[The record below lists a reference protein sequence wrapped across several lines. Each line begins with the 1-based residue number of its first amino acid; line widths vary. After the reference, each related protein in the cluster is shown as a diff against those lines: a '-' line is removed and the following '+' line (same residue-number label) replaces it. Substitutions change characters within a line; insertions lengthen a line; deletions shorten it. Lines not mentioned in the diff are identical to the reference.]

1 MHLKNLTVLGFKSF
15 ADKTSLAFQPGI
27 TAVVGPNGCGKSNV
41 ADSLRW
47 VLGEQSAKALRGGE
61 MADVIFNGTDNRK
74 PLGMA
79 EVSLTISDIDQDHLR
94 AAGINLDYNEVTI
107 TRRVFR
113 DGGSEYFI
121 NKTACRLKDI
131 QQLFM
136 GTGMGRTSYSIMAQ
150 GHITQLLSSR
160 PDDRRIVFEEAAGIT
175 RFKSQKKEALRKLEN
190 TEQNLLRVSDLIREV
205 KRQIGS
211 LQRQAGKARRY
222 KQLMIELQHLDT
234 QLARHQFDVLEAEIK
249 ERQALSDKLRIE
261 IELCSEA
268 ALREEDEVVMLRQ
281 QLTALEHEVGE
292 TQKKGLELKGQA
304 DFHQNRIQ
312 FNQERLLELE
322 QQNATTLQ
330 EIAQSEERLAT
341 AQGALAEITEKLACA
356 QATLDEKRRSLDSK
370 RQELQSI
377 EEGLRQRQEA
387 LRRAQSEAFSIA
399 QRTTRIR
406 NELTALE
413 MQKQGNAVRLDKLSS
428 EKIQLEEERARLEQR
443 LAESTSSV
451 ENEKLAAQNQR
462 QTAEQKQARVREI
475 QQQLAQTTREM
486 DELLRQ
492 QAGGRSRLNV
502 LEQLQSEHEGF
513 GAGALAALKQAPQM
527 LGALVDHLQVP
538 DEYIQPL
545 EAALGRHLQL
555 ICTDEPETARKVL
568 DDLKAKRLGKASIA
582 ALGLQP
588 AKNQP
593 TAASVDGA
601 VISTST
607 PASPEGQDGNLAGKD
622 APPSLDPLLPQS
634 CETTGTAD
642 SPSLVPT
649 QVMPAQE
656 STEQAQCPLPVPIS
670 LLSVIQ
676 ADAKVRPLLGNLLD
690 GMMVVPDLQAA
701 LAHWQQSKGARSFV
715 TLTGE
720 ILDACGI
727 FTGGSAQGN
736 EKTAAS
742 ILGRKNQIRELQS
755 QLARL
760 QEQINEFSRQK
771 GALQSELTSLQASLQ
786 QVQTD
791 LRTQE
796 MAIATRQGECKAL
809 ENALRLLH
817 QKVDT
822 VVYEVQ
828 NLASQEKENLQ
839 KRQAIEAQATQLS
852 SQEARVQEEIAHFTG
867 ELEDLRQ
874 QRDVSFNA
882 QAEARAALATEE
894 QVVVSSRQQEQNL
907 QQRIRELNHFI
918 AQRKGEITSLISR
931 RDQLQA
937 EIEASRMKIEA
948 IEHDREMVNAR
959 AAELAG
965 RKNDQETDIA
975 AREETLR
982 ERRHRLTE
990 MQQRRGGLDVELAQK
1005 NMSVQHLRERI
1016 QQKYQVNLDEVRSE
1030 CITITIADEGP
1041 PKIETLSPEDMAQ
1054 RGLSTNWDN
1063 VAEQVAA
1070 LQKRVDD
1077 IGPVNLVAIEEYE
1090 ETEQRHQFLSSQF
1103 EDLTKAKE
1111 QLLDVINRINT
1122 QTKEMFTETF
1132 NKVRENF
1139 GQLFTE
1145 IFGGGKADL
1154 ILVNEGDV
1162 LESGIDI
1169 LARPPGKQLRSITLL
1184 SGGEQTMTAVALLFA
1199 IYQVKP
1205 SPFCVLDELDAPLD
1219 ESNINRFIKILKRFL
1234 VHSQF
1239 IIITHNKRT
1248 ISTADVIYG
1257 VTMQETGVSKLVSMK
1272 FHRTEDEPVP
1282 QNGDNGFIKGDNG
1295 NGSPTPQDGNGSTDE
1310 KALAGNGHSEAKD
1323 QEINRLAP
1331 PQLSGNTEAAAD
1343 TASLPASTE
1352 PEVVTAK

>member
-15 ADKTSLAFQPGI
+15 ADKTTLTFQPGI

-41 ADSLRW
+41 ADALRW

-61 MADVIFNGTDNRK
+61 MADVIFNGTDFRK

-79 EVSLTISDIDQDHLR
+79 EVSLTISDIQQDHLR
-94 AAGINLDYNEVTI
+94 AAGINLEYNEVTI

-160 PDDRRIVFEEAAGIT
+160 PDDRRMVFEEAAGIT
-175 RFKSQKKEALRKLEN
+175 RFKAQKKEALRKLEN
-190 TEQNLLRVSDLIREV
+190 TDQNLLRVSDLIREV

-222 KQLMIELQHLDT
+222 KQLMVELQHLDT
-234 QLARHQFDVLEAEIK
+234 QLARHQFDLLNAEIK
-249 ERQALSDKLRIE
+249 ERQVLADKLRVE

-292 TQKKGLELKGQA
+292 AQKQGLELKGQA

-322 QQNATTLQ
+322 QQNAHALQ
-330 EIAQSEERLAT
+330 EIAQSEERLST
-341 AQGALAEITEKLACA
+341 SQQALAEVTEQLAGA
-356 QATLDEKRRSLDSK
+356 QQALDEKRQALEAK
-370 RQELQSI
+370 RQELQTI
-377 EEGLRQRQEA
+377 EEGLKQRQEA

-399 QRTTRIR
+399 QRSTRIR

-428 EKIQLEEERARLEQR
+428 EKIQLEEERARLDQR
-443 LAESTSSV
+443 LSESVSSV

-462 QTAEQKQARVREI
+462 LSVEQQQARVREV

-538 DEYIQPL
+538 DEYIRPL
-545 EAALGRHLQL
+545 EAALGRNLQL
-555 ICTDEPETARKVL
+555 ICTDQPETARQVL
-568 DDLKAKRLGKASIA
+568 DDLKAKRLGQASIA
-582 ALGLQP
+582 ALDLQQ
-588 AKNQP
+588 AKNP
-593 TAASVDGA
+593 LTTAHTSDSADPARFSASTEPVSH
-601 VISTST
+601 STE
-607 PASPEGQDGNLAGKD
+607 PASSLAPAPEA
-622 APPSLDPLLPQS
+622 
-634 CETTGTAD
+634 
-642 SPSLVPT
+642 
-649 QVMPAQE
+649 
-656 STEQAQCPLPVPIS
+656 
-670 LLSVIQ
+670 LLSVVQ
-676 ADAKVRPLLGNLLD
+676 SDDQVRPLLEKLLE
-690 GMMVVPDLQAA
+690 GVMVVADLPAA
-701 LAHWQQSKGARSFV
+701 LNHWRESRGQHGYV
-715 TLTGE
+715 TLAGE
-720 ILDACGI
+720 ILDVHGI
-727 FTGGSAQGN
+727 FTGGSAGGN

-760 QEQINEFSRQK
+760 QEQINELSRRK
-771 GALQSELTSLQASLQ
+771 GALQSELTSLQASVQ

-817 QKVDT
+817 QKIDT
-822 VVYEVQ
+822 VAYEAR
-828 NLASQEKENLQ
+828 NLANLEKENLQ
-839 KRQAIEAQATQLS
+839 KRQAIETQAAELG
-852 SQEARVQEEIAHFTG
+852 SQEARTQEEIAHFTG

-882 QAEARAALATEE
+882 QAEARAALATQE
-894 QVVVSSRQQEQNL
+894 QMVVSSRHQEQSL
-907 QQRIRELNHFI
+907 QQRIRELNHYI
-918 AQRKGEITSLISR
+918 NQRKGEIATLLGR
-931 RDQLQA
+931 RDQFQA
-937 EIEASRMKIEA
+937 EIEASRMKIES
-948 IEHDREMVNAR
+948 IEHEREMVNAR
-959 AAELAG
+959 AADLAG
-965 RKNDQETDIA
+965 RKKDQEIDIA

-982 ERRHRLTE
+982 DRRHRLTG
-990 MQQRRGGLDVELAQK
+990 MQQQRGTLDVELAQK

-1016 QQKYQVNLDEVRSE
+1016 QQKYQVNLDDIRSE

-1041 PKIETLSPEDMAQ
+1041 PKIETLSPEEMAQ
-1054 RGLSTNWDN
+1054 RGLSTNWEN

-1090 ETEQRHQFLSSQF
+1090 ETEQRHQFLTNQF
-1103 EDLTKAKE
+1103 EDLTKAKD
-1111 QLLDVINRINT
+1111 QLLEVINRINT

-1139 GQLFTE
+1139 SQLFTE

-1154 ILVNEGDV
+1154 LLINEGDV

-1169 LARPPGKQLRSITLL
+1169 LARPPGKQLRSISLL

-1257 VTMQETGVSKLVSMK
+1257 VTMQETGISKMVSMK
-1272 FHRTEDEPVP
+1272 FHRAEDGPVSS
-1282 QNGDNGFIKGDNG
+1282 NGENGHSNG
-1295 NGSPTPQDGNGSTDE
+1295 NNGSSIPDQE
-1310 KALAGNGHSEAKD
+1310 NGPAGQNRLSGNGHSEAKE
-1323 QEINRLAP
+1323 QEANRLASPEEKPVDSP
-1331 PQLSGNTEAAAD
+1331 PPT
-1343 TASLPASTE
+1343 PPE
-1352 PEVVTAK
+1352 PETMAVK